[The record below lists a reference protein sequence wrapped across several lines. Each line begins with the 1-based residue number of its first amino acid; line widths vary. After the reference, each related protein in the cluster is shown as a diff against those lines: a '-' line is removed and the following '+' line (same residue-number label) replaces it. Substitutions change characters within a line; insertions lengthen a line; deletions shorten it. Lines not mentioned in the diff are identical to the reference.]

1 MTDVEGV
8 LDENKKLIN
17 EIKPNQAK
25 ELIEKNIVQ
34 GGMIP
39 KLLNSINAVESGVK
53 GVVVID
59 GRKVHSILYEI
70 FSDEGA
76 GTLIRK

>member
-25 ELIEKNIVQ
+25 ELIEKNIAQ

-39 KLLNSINAVESGVK
+39 KLLNSINAVENGVK
-53 GVVVID
+53 GVVIID